1 MDDFRGAPDLT
12 TGENT
17 AIPCA
22 GSFDIPRF
30 TFLISLAREWGS
42 IIDVKRIAEA
52 GGASRAAYFVS
63 DSTGITAETLG
74 SALLANFPGLSFQ
87 RSTVPFVDTVL
98 GARKVAVDI
107 SRAPQGPVGTIVFAT
122 VKSEAILAEFRNSGA
137 LVVDL
142 LGGHL
147 RELEVAL
154 GTTASEQLGQYHG
167 VGDIERYF
175 ARMRAVEYAIEHDDG
190 QSMRALDIADVIVIA
205 PSRCGKTPT
214 TMYLALQYGLLVA
227 NYPLTDDDFP
237 SDGLPFTVSRFA
249 DKCFGLTTTPLR
261 LSQVRHERRPSST
274 YASLAQC
281 TLELRRAEDLY
292 RRNRVPFLNSSTK
305 SVEEMSAVIMQSM
318 RLRS

>member
-1 MDDFRGAPDLT
+1 MTSTSTPSGQ
-12 TGENT
+12 T
-17 AIPCA
+17 A
-22 GSFDIPRF
+22 GLRS
-30 TFLISLAREWGS
+30 
-42 IIDVKRIAEA
+42 
-52 GGASRAAYFVS
+52 AYFVS

-74 SALLANFPGLSFQ
+74 SALLANFPGIRFE
-87 RSTVPFVDTVL
+87 RHTIPFVDTAA
-98 GARKVAVDI
+98 GAQNVVADI
-107 SRAPQGPVGTIVFAT
+107 ERSARDAAPPLVFVT
-122 VKSEAILAEFRNSGA
+122 VKSTELLAILSRSTA
-137 LVVDL
+137 VIIDL

-147 RELEVAL
+147 RELEAAL
-154 GTTASEQLGQYHG
+154 GSTASEQLGQFHA
-167 VGDIERYF
+167 VGDITRYF

-190 QSMRALDIADVIVIA
+190 QSMRALDIADVIIVA

-227 NYPLTDDDFP
+227 NYPLTDDDYP
-237 SDGLPFTVSRFA
+237 SDGLPATVASHA

-261 LSQVRHERRPSST
+261 LSQVRHERRPNST

>member
-1 MDDFRGAPDLT
+1 M
-12 TGENT
+12 
-17 AIPCA
+17 
-22 GSFDIPRF
+22 DIPNLVEPVSR
-30 TFLISLAREWGS
+30 TDLRT
-42 IIDVKRIAEA
+42 
-52 GGASRAAYFVS
+52 RAAYFVS

-74 SALLANFPGLSFQ
+74 SALLANFPGVNF
-87 RSTVPFVDTVL
+87 RRHTIPFVDTAA
-98 GARKVAVDI
+98 GAQRVIDDVQ
-107 SRAPQGPVGTIVFAT
+107 RAASEGDAPIVFAT
-122 VKSEAILAEFRNSGA
+122 VKSANILQELNSSGA
-137 LVVDL
+137 VVIDL

-147 RELEVAL
+147 RELEAAL

-167 VGDIERYF
+167 VGDIGRYF

-190 QSMRALDIADVIVIA
+190 QSMRALDIADIIIIA

-237 SDGLPFTVSRFA
+237 SDGLPRTVSRYV

-261 LSQVRHERRPSST
+261 LSQVRHERRPDST
-274 YASLAQC
+274 YSSLAQC

>member
-1 MDDFRGAPDLT
+1 MNTVGLEIDPHRPSATNEANAMIPTATTDVTRSGA
-12 TGENT
+12 
-17 AIPCA
+17 
-22 GSFDIPRF
+22 
-30 TFLISLAREWGS
+30 
-42 IIDVKRIAEA
+42 
-52 GGASRAAYFVS
+52 RAAFFVS

-74 SALLANFPGLSFQ
+74 SALLANFPGVVFQ
-87 RSTVPFVDTVL
+87 RHTIPFVDSVS
-98 GARKVAVDI
+98 GARNVVADI
-107 SRAPQGPVGTIVFAT
+107 EKSARAGAEPIVFAT
-122 VKSEAILAEFRNSGA
+122 VKSVDILAELRASRA
-137 LVVDL
+137 VLIDL

-147 RELEVAL
+147 TELEDAL

-167 VGDIERYF
+167 VGDMERYF

-190 QSMRALDIADVIVIA
+190 QSERALDIADVIIIA

-237 SDGLPFTVSRFA
+237 SDGLPTTVSRFV

-261 LSQVRHERRPSST
+261 LSQVRHERRPNST
-274 YASLAQC
+274 YSSLAQC

-305 SVEEMSAVIMQSM
+305 SVEEMSAVIMQSL

>member
-1 MDDFRGAPDLT
+1 MANPPTSASAT
-12 TGENT
+12 TGVR
-17 AIPCA
+17 AA
-22 GSFDIPRF
+22 
-30 TFLISLAREWGS
+30 A
-42 IIDVKRIAEA
+42 
-52 GGASRAAYFVS
+52 RAAYFVS

-74 SALLANFPGLSFQ
+74 SALLANFPGVTF
-87 RSTVPFVDTVL
+87 RRHTIPFVDTAG
-98 GARKVAVDI
+98 GARDVVADI
-107 SRAPQGPVGTIVFAT
+107 QRAADGGAAPIVFAT
-122 VKSEAILAEFRNSGA
+122 VKSDLIMQELALSGA
-137 LVVDL
+137 VVIDL

-147 RELEVAL
+147 RELEAAL
-154 GTTASEQLGQYHG
+154 GSTASEQLGQFHG
-167 VGDIERYF
+167 VGDLERYF

-190 QSMRALDIADVIVIA
+190 QSMRALDMADVIIIA

-237 SDGLPFTVSRFA
+237 SDGLPAAVARYV

-274 YASLAQC
+274 YSSLAQC

>member
-1 MDDFRGAPDLT
+1 MESNVLSLVSDHTSPGSRRT
-12 TGENT
+12 T
-17 AIPCA
+17 I
-22 GSFDIPRF
+22 DIPVP
-30 TFLISLAREWGS
+30 ARPLRE
-42 IIDVKRIAEA
+42 
-52 GGASRAAYFVS
+52 AYFVS

-74 SALLANFPGLSFQ
+74 SALLANFPGVHF
-87 RSTVPFVDTVL
+87 RRHTIPFVDTPE
-98 GARKVAVDI
+98 GARNVVHDLHEAIRSGAD
-107 SRAPQGPVGTIVFAT
+107 PIVFAT
-122 VKSEAILAEFRNSGA
+122 VKSPEIIGELAASGA
-137 LVVDL
+137 VVIDL

-147 RELEVAL
+147 RELEAAL
-154 GTTASEQLGQYHG
+154 GSTASEQLGQYHG

-190 QSMRALDIADVIVIA
+190 QSMRALDIADVIIIA

-237 SDGLPFTVSRFA
+237 SDGLPATVAPYANR
-249 DKCFGLTTTPLR
+249 CFGLTTTPLR

>member
-1 MDDFRGAPDLT
+1 MVIDSSIGA
-12 TGENT
+12 GS
-17 AIPCA
+17 AIP
-22 GSFDIPRF
+22 
-30 TFLISLAREWGS
+30 L
-42 IIDVKRIAEA
+42 
-52 GGASRAAYFVS
+52 GGQQSRVAYFVS

-74 SALLANFPGLSFQ
+74 SALLANFPGVMFQ
-87 RSTVPFVDTVL
+87 RHTIPFVDTVV
-98 GARKVAVDI
+98 GARNVVRDI
-107 SRAPQGPVGTIVFAT
+107 QRSASDGSEPVVFAT
-122 VKSEAILAEFRNSGA
+122 VKSADILLEFETSGA
-137 LVVDL
+137 VVIDL

-147 RELEVAL
+147 RELEAAL
-154 GTTASEQLGQYHG
+154 GSTASEQLGQYHG

-190 QSMRALDIADVIVIA
+190 QSERALDIADVIIIA

-237 SDGLPFTVSRFA
+237 SDGLPTTVARHS

-261 LSQVRHERRPSST
+261 LSQVRHERRPNST
-274 YASLAQC
+274 YSSLAQC

-292 RRNRVPFLNSSTK
+292 RRNRVPFINSSTK

-318 RLRS
+318 HLRS

>member
-1 MDDFRGAPDLT
+1 M
-12 TGENT
+12 
-17 AIPCA
+17 
-22 GSFDIPRF
+22 
-30 TFLISLAREWGS
+30 
-42 IIDVKRIAEA
+42 
-52 GGASRAAYFVS
+52 RAAYFVS

-74 SALLANFPGLSFQ
+74 SALLANFPGVVFQ
-87 RSTVPFVDTVL
+87 RHTIPFVDTPA
-98 GARKVAVDI
+98 GARNVVGDI
-107 SRAPQGPVGTIVFAT
+107 QKSATQGSVPLVFAT
-122 VKSEAILAEFRNSGA
+122 VKSAAILQEFQTSGA
-137 LVVDL
+137 VVIDL

-147 RELEVAL
+147 RELEDAL
-154 GTTASEQLGQYHG
+154 GSTASEQLGQYHG
-167 VGDIERYF
+167 VGDMERYF

-190 QSMRALDIADVIVIA
+190 QSMRALDIADVIIIG

-237 SDGLPFTVSRFA
+237 SDGLPAPVA
-249 DKCFGLTTTPLR
+249 QYVDKCFGLTTTPLR

-274 YASLAQC
+274 YSSLAQC

-305 SVEEMSAVIMQSM
+305 SVEEMSAVIMQSL

>member
-1 MDDFRGAPDLT
+1 MRDNAPRG
-12 TGENT
+12 
-17 AIPCA
+17 
-22 GSFDIPRF
+22 
-30 TFLISLAREWGS
+30 
-42 IIDVKRIAEA
+42 
-52 GGASRAAYFVS
+52 RAAYFVS

-74 SALLANFPGLSFQ
+74 SALLANFPGVVFQ
-87 RSTVPFVDTVL
+87 RHTIPFVDTAE
-98 GARKVAVDI
+98 GARGVVKDI
-107 SRAPQGPVGTIVFAT
+107 ENASRDGGAPIIFAT
-122 VKSEAILAEFRNSGA
+122 VKSAEILTALRASGGV
-137 LVVDL
+137 LIDL

-147 RELEVAL
+147 TELEDAL

-190 QSMRALDIADVIVIA
+190 QSMRALDIADVIIIA

-237 SDGLPFTVSRFA
+237 SDGLPRTVARYGP
-249 DKCFGLTTTPLR
+249 KCFGLTTTPLR
-261 LSQVRHERRPSST
+261 LSQVRHERRPNST
-274 YASLAQC
+274 YSSLAQC